1 MLLTIY
7 SPIAQLVERL
17 TVNQNVT
24 GSSPV
29 WGAKYRS
36 VVQSGRTLA
45 LGARGRKFDS
55 CCSDQSILKNKGNNE
70 GNSIWNTK
78 MFMV

>member
-45 LGARGRKFDS
+45 LGARGRKFES
-55 CCSDQSILKNKGNNE
+55 CRFDHHWGISSVGRAQRLQR
-70 GNSIWNTK
+70 
-78 MFMV
+78 